1 MVQFLLTAYDATDSR
16 ALERRMQVR
25 EAHLATIKRY
35 QDAGHMHIGA
45 AILDDSGKMIGS
57 TIISEFETRAGLEAW
72 LAEEPY
78 AVHKVWDKISISEC
92 KIGPSFLKRS

>member
-1 MVQFLLTAYDATDSR
+1 VQFLLIAYDATDAS
-16 ALERRMQVR
+16 ALERRMSVR

-45 AILDDSGKMIGS
+45 AILDDAGKMIGS
-57 TIISEFETRAGLEAW
+57 TIISEFETRAGLDAW

-78 AVHKVWDKISISEC
+78 AVAKVWDKITVCEC
-92 KIGPSFLKRS
+92 KIGPSFLK